1 MRGLFSGLTEKQR
14 ILKNFIAFNL
24 SFLFLFASFDDV
36 ALVAS
41 KTYFSRFSINFQL
54 FSVLIIIILRYSQ
67 SRSRLGKY
75 ISGDYLRFSVDLK
88 LCLAS
93 TFDSAA
99 WLQNFSCHWTS
110 GVFPLLFG
118 KCIS

>member
-41 KTYFSRFSINFQL
+41 KNL
-54 FSVLIIIILRYSQ
+54 Q
-67 SRSRLGKY
+67 SFFL
-75 ISGDYLRFSVDLK
+75 
-88 LCLAS
+88 
-93 TFDSAA
+93 
-99 WLQNFSCHWTS
+99 
-110 GVFPLLFG
+110 
-118 KCIS
+118 